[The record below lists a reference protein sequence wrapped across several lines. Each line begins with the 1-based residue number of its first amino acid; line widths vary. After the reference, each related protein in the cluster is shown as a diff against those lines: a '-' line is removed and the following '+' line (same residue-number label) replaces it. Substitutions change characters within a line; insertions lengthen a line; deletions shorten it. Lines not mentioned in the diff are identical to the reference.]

1 MLKSF
6 SNKAIATKARAM
18 YGARVTAA
26 DYEELIKK
34 RSVGEAA
41 AYLRD
46 NTHYREVLGQTDSAV
61 IHRGQLENLLRS
73 LRYIQYQR
81 LIAFDFG
88 QQELYRYIYAWD
100 ESRQLIALLRFLG
113 SKQGKQDGER
123 YQYRYDRRLAQHTS
137 YDLEKLVEVKS
148 WQELIELLGE
158 SPYGKILRQFPP
170 DTDGQLDLM
179 KCEQAISA
187 QYYRQQLDILD
198 KELGGAARDA
208 MREVF
213 YRCIDN
219 QNLSQVYR
227 LKRFFRSDP
236 AFIRE
241 SLLPF
246 HTPLSKV
253 IDRMIEAEDV
263 RSLHGVLEKAGL
275 VQSGSEEDTD
285 FIETTVQRIRAKQ
298 SKKDLR
304 NSGCPPVVLHAYITQ
319 LEIELGNLVNIIES
333 VRYGL
338 PPEEIRSMLV
348 L

>member
-1 MLKSF
+1 
-6 SNKAIATKARAM
+6 
-18 YGARVTAA
+18 
-26 DYEELIKK
+26 
-34 RSVGEAA
+34 
-41 AYLRD
+41 
-46 NTHYREVLGQTDSAV
+46 
-61 IHRGQLENLLRS
+61 
-73 LRYIQYQR
+73 
-81 LIAFDFG
+81 
-88 QQELYRYIYAWD
+88 
-100 ESRQLIALLRFLG
+100 
-113 SKQGKQDGER
+113 
-123 YQYRYDRRLAQHTS
+123 
-137 YDLEKLVEVKS
+137 
-148 WQELIELLGE
+148 
-158 SPYGKILRQFPP
+158 
-170 DTDGQLDLM
+170 
-179 KCEQAISA
+179 
-187 QYYRQQLDILD
+187 
-198 KELGGAARDA
+198 

-213 YRCIDN
+213 YRRIDN